1 MICTYCG
8 KDLIPEHHLQ
18 KVHRECRAEYYKE
31 LRRRT
36 ADKHRKTHPAH
47 NKEHIRVYKWRHS
60 QHPRLTAIGSEIPRD
75 PAPDPVTVALLMRGL
90 RSTTRSKHWLKT
102 LVMPRME
109 DLERRIQYLI
119 WKDDPLDRKEIL
131 DKMKKLKD
139 LYSSYDI
146 WYPDDDFRWVHR
158 QIEEAK
164 SNLNQIRDPHTTNPN
179 YSFLDDVHFGFRDAA
194 IKFKP

>member
-1 MICTYCG
+1 
-8 KDLIPEHHLQ
+8 
-18 KVHRECRAEYYKE
+18 
-31 LRRRT
+31 
-36 ADKHRKTHPAH
+36 
-47 NKEHIRVYKWRHS
+47 
-60 QHPRLTAIGSEIPRD
+60 
-75 PAPDPVTVALLMRGL
+75 
-90 RSTTRSKHWLKT
+90 
-102 LVMPRME
+102 ME

-139 LYSSYDI
+139 LYGSYDI

-164 SNLNQIRDPHTTNPN
+164 GNLSQIRDPHTTNPN